1 MTGFGSFFSS
11 PLHTELS
18 QRPSWP
24 LIQQSSLAGQS
35 RNLPAWMVSVDR
47 LPSRPDIVLV
57 EGTERG
63 PGDQVYGVDK
73 YSRLHLVEVTYTT
86 DFALMDRL
94 VAKTAQHA
102 ALCRCLAA
110 AGWTD
115 VVLHVFIVGHTGVM
129 GMDNAQALLDLGV
142 PQSRVQPA
150 LEAIAV
156 MGCRYSCD
164 MLKVY

>member
-1 MTGFGSFFSS
+1 M
-11 PLHTELS
+11 LHHADGHDG
-18 QRPSWP
+18 RY
-24 LIQQSSLAGQS
+24 
-35 RNLPAWMVSVDR
+35 RNLPAWMMSVDW
-47 LPSRPDIVLV
+47 LPCRPDVVLV

-63 PGDQVYGVDK
+63 PGDQVYGNDK
-73 YSRLHLVEVTYTT
+73 DARLHLVEVTYIA
-86 DFALMDRL
+86 DVALMDRL

-142 PQSRVQPA
+142 PPSRVQPA

-156 MGCRYSCD
+156 MDCRYSCD
-164 MLKVY
+164 MLKVHWRKPADAFLPSSDT